1 MMRKGFSEKIAF
13 EQRPAGGLGKEPWG
27 LRKVSQEKGTT
38 VGIGPATL
46 ASSDQLRSKSVFLVS
61 SLPLP
66 EVPSPVQDCPGH
78 WEDPRA
84 PTSFLP
90 PDPLELS
97 NVGTVVHRLQAAF
110 QEALDLY
117 HLVSQAPGSGERAEG
132 LPGTAWPRW
141 PLTRWAPL
149 ADGLQ

>member
-1 MMRKGFSEKIAF
+1 ME
-13 EQRPAGGLGKEPWG
+13 
-27 LRKVSQEKGTT
+27 
-38 VGIGPATL
+38 
-46 ASSDQLRSKSVFLVS
+46 SKSVFLIS
-61 SLPLP
+61 SLAPP

-97 NVGTVVHRLQAAF
+97 NVGTIVHRLQAAF

-132 LPGTAWPRW
+132 GSLALPGPRG
-141 PLTRWAPL
+141 P
-149 ADGLQ
+149 

>member
-1 MMRKGFSEKIAF
+1 M
-13 EQRPAGGLGKEPWG
+13 
-27 LRKVSQEKGTT
+27 
-38 VGIGPATL
+38 
-46 ASSDQLRSKSVFLVS
+46 
-61 SLPLP
+61 
-66 EVPSPVQDCPGH
+66 PSPVQDCPGH

-117 HLVSQAPGSGERAEG
+117 HLVSQAPGSGERKCVSNREVKNQPKGYSQHQRKQRGWAE
-132 LPGTAWPRW
+132 PAWVTPS
-141 PLTRWAPL
+141 
-149 ADGLQ
+149 

>member
-1 MMRKGFSEKIAF
+1 M
-13 EQRPAGGLGKEPWG
+13 
-27 LRKVSQEKGTT
+27 
-38 VGIGPATL
+38 
-46 ASSDQLRSKSVFLVS
+46 
-61 SLPLP
+61 
-66 EVPSPVQDCPGH
+66 PSPVQDCPGH

-117 HLVSQAPGSGERAEG
+117 HLVKFTG
-132 LPGTAWPRW
+132 LRGFVPAVPS
-141 PLTRWAPL
+141 
-149 ADGLQ
+149 

>member
-1 MMRKGFSEKIAF
+1 MMRKGFREKMAF
-13 EQRPAGGLGKEPWG
+13 EQRPAGGLVKEPWG
-27 LRKVSQEKGTT
+27 LRKVSQERGQ
-38 VGIGPATL
+38 
-46 ASSDQLRSKSVFLVS
+46 QLGSAQLESKSVFLIS
-61 SLPLP
+61 SLAPP